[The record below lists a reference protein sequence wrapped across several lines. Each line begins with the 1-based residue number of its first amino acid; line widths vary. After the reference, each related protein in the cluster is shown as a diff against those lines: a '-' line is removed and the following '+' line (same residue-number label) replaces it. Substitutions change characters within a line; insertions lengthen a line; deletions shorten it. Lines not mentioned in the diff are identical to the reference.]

1 MRLLMT
7 SPFAPVTV
15 LDSQLSLI
23 KFLLPLSQDV
33 THLPRCLGAIDTIC
47 HLGCLAHE
55 IVAVDDASADGTAA
69 EARRYAHF
77 MPLWLIQHRQP
88 MGRSVAFRTTVEAA
102 CRDISDDDLLV
113 PIDPTRRLDAQ
124 TVLRAIAAVR
134 AGWDAVVAPVRT
146 GMRGDCGDSGLQNVT
161 AFRAGLVKE
170 HLAGFLATLPAEDSV
185 AMSQLDRYLRSLG
198 VPFHRLAARRLEMM
212 TRGIPVEPI
221 SPLRPL
227 VGRTH

>member
-7 SPFAPVTV
+7 CPSSPIAA
-15 LDSQLSLI
+15 LDSQLSQI

-33 THLPRCLGAIDTIC
+33 THLHRCLGAIDTIC

-88 MGRSVAFRTTVEAA
+88 MGRAVAFRTSVEAA
-102 CRDISDDDLLV
+102 CRDIGENDLLV
-113 PIDPTRRLDAQ
+113 PVDPTRRLDAQ
-124 TVLRAIAAVR
+124 TVLRGITAAY
-134 AGWDAVVAPVRT
+134 AGWDAVLAPGPGAVRSDGT
-146 GMRGDCGDSGLQNVT
+146 ERTFQNVT
-161 AFRAGLVKE
+161 VYRAGLVRE
-170 HLAGFLATLPAEDSV
+170 HLTGFLETLPAEDS
-185 AMSQLDRYLRSLG
+185 AALCQLDRYLRSVG
-198 VPFHRLAARRLEMM
+198 VPFHRLSARRLDML
-212 TRGIPVEPI
+212 TRGLPMEPI
-221 SPLRPL
+221 SPLRSL